1 MFCLAPFAQLSGSV
15 TDTQG
20 EPVPGVTVL
29 EQGTQ
34 NGVITN
40 VDGNFNIEVAG
51 EVSVLVFLFVGM
63 ETRKITGSDE
73 REINNVF
80 PF

>member
-1 MFCLAPFAQLSGSV
+1 M
-15 TDTQG
+15 
-20 EPVPGVTVL
+20 
-29 EQGTQ
+29 Q
-34 NGVITN
+34 NGVIID